1 MLIIRLLATL
11 AAFFGCIEL
20 SLLMGGLIEGA
31 ELFDL
36 MRVAIAYAVRVRVVT
51 VWMA

>member
-1 MLIIRLLATL
+1 
-11 AAFFGCIEL
+11 
-20 SLLMGGLIEGA
+20 MGRLIESA

-51 VWMA
+51 AWTA